1 MNTSLKM
8 SEEKEETKMTTV
20 KIYNVQKHRMMDVEV
35 TPQDM
40 NYEIVQDVKGRNV
53 LKAFFMH
60 NGKEQFVCAAT
71 HLQGTYINALPQ
83 TYCEEHFETLFE
95 GIKFT
100 ENTANEYEISL
111 AVSEV
116 ELAVAI

>member
-1 MNTSLKM
+1 M
-8 SEEKEETKMTTV
+8 SEEKEEAKMTTV
-20 KIYNVQKHRMMDVEV
+20 KIYNVREHRMMNVEV

-40 NYEIVQDVKGRNV
+40 NYEVVQDVKGRNV
-53 LKAFFMH
+53 LKASFEYK
-60 NGKEQFVCAAT
+60 GTEQFVCAVT

-95 GIKFT
+95 GMKFT
-100 ENTANEYEISL
+100 EKTTDSYEISL

-116 ELAVAI
+116 ELAVAM